1 MLLNYKP
8 QTYPLPMPTKIL
20 VVDDEPDVA
29 SLIRQAF
36 RQKIRDGAYAFHF
49 VGGGL
54 AALDAL
60 RTEPDFD
67 VVLLDINMPD
77 LDGLSVLEQ
86 VPDLLPTAQTVMVS
100 AYGDMANI
108 RAAMNRGAFDFVT
121 KPIDFPDLEKTLEK
135 TIRQVENLREALRLK
150 ALDALKSRFFDNITH
165 EFRTPL
171 TLIQAPT
178 EKLLAERGGDEPLRH
193 ALETVQRNA
202 FRLRRLID
210 QLLAL
215 ARLEAGFVGVVPT
228 AGDLGGFVGQLVA
241 GFAPVAEQRGI
252 RISCETG
259 LSQPYAFDAD
269 KLEHVVHNLVG
280 NALKFTDAGG
290 AVAVSL
296 QPTASGVRLTVAD
309 TGIGIRPQKLPHV
322 FDRFFQA
329 DEAPVRPYTGTGV
342 GLALVREYVEL
353 MGGGVSVESEVGK
366 GSVFTVDLPVA
377 VVENPETV
385 DSPLRPSLPVF
396 FEGPEIAS
404 GVRERPGS
412 PDDDRPTVLVVE
424 DSPELLH
431 FLVENL
437 PPEYRVLAANHGRE
451 AWEIM
456 PTELPDVVISDV
468 LMPFMD
474 GQELLSRVKTTP
486 ATRHVAVLLLTARAE
501 HAQVVEGLGLGADDY
516 LAKPFHLDEL
526 LLRVRN
532 LLDRQRHLR
541 AHFQRQFTEAE
552 APFRPEHTDDIF
564 LKTLYETI
572 EARLD
577 DSTLGVDDLA
587 RAAAVSRRTLYRK
600 LTAVAGFSAQDLLR
614 QYRLKRAAQLLRAG
628 HSSAETGYL
637 VGYES
642 PAHFSTVFK
651 EFYGKTPTEFV
662 HGLRR

>member
-1 MLLNYKP
+1 
-8 QTYPLPMPTKIL
+8 MPTKIL
-20 VVDDEPDVA
+20 VVDDEPDFA

-36 RQKIRDGAYAFHF
+36 RQKIRDGAYEFHF

-54 AALDAL
+54 AALEAL
-60 RTEPDFD
+60 RVEPDFD

-77 LDGLSVLEQ
+77 LDGLTVLEQ

-135 TIRQVENLREALRLK
+135 TIRQVQNLREAARLK

-178 EKLLAERGGDEPLRH
+178 EKLLAERSGDEPLRP

-215 ARLEAGFVGVVPT
+215 ARLEAGFVAVVPT
-228 AGDLGGFVGQLVA
+228 PGDLGGFVGQLVA
-241 GFAPVAEQRGI
+241 GFLPVAEQRGI
-252 RISCETG
+252 GLGYENG

-269 KLEHVVHNLVG
+269 KLEHVLHNLVG

-290 AVAVSL
+290 RVDVSL
-296 QPTASGVRLTVAD
+296 QPTATGVRLTVAD
-309 TGIGIRPQKLPHV
+309 TGIGIRPHKLPHV

-353 MGGGVSVESEVGK
+353 MGGVVLVESEVGK
-366 GSVFTVDLPVA
+366 GSVFTVELPLEIA
-377 VVENPETV
+377 GSVEADAPA
-385 DSPLRPSLPVF
+385 LRPSLPVF

-412 PDDDRPTVLVVE
+412 PPDGDRPTVLVVD
-424 DSPELLH
+424 DSPELLQ

-437 PPEYRVLAANHGRE
+437 PSDYRVLAANHGRE
-451 AWEIM
+451 AWDIL

-474 GQELLSRVKTTP
+474 GQELCRLVKTTP

-532 LLDRQRHLR
+532 LIARQQSLR
-541 AHFQRQFTEAE
+541 EHFQRQFREAE
-552 APFRPEHTDDIF
+552 APFQPERTDDVF
-564 LKTLYETI
+564 LKKLYAEI

-587 RAAAVSRRTLYRK
+587 RAAAMSRRTLHRK
-600 LTAVAGFSAQDLLR
+600 LTAVAGFSPHELIR

-628 HSSAETGYL
+628 HNASETAYL

-651 EFYGKTPTEFV
+651 EFYGKTPMEFV
-662 HGLRR
+662 KN